1 MSNKIKIIKFCDTCD
16 YLNGETGTCEN
27 METKFYGG
35 YMEGEAWC
43 KKYMNG
49 GECYKEYMDEE
60 EFFEKYKLLKE
71 YKRNRKADGDEQLP
85 AATEEKGLILE
96 TGQNVRELV
105 AMMRAMADM
114 MRVTNERM
122 AAMEKTIAT
131 LEKVTPGQAAEINAG
146 IRTRAAEICQDYRA
160 AGMEKQAA
168 AAIRKDV
175 RNMTGARTAREISRC
190 DYQTVL
196 KTVRE
201 WDNYQT
207 MKALRAKGTGK

>member
-1 MSNKIKIIKFCDTCD
+1 MTEMQEIIIQQRGALQEVLQT
-16 YLNGETGTCEN
+16 
-27 METKFYGG
+27 
-35 YMEGEAWC
+35 
-43 KKYMNG
+43 
-49 GECYKEYMDEE
+49 
-60 EFFEKYKLLKE
+60 
-71 YKRNRKADGDEQLP
+71 
-85 AATEEKGLILE
+85 AAGMAKQMQI
-96 TGQNVRELV
+96 
-105 AMMRAMADM
+105 MADM

-146 IRTRAAEICQDYRA
+146 IRTRASEICQDYRA